1 MIDTMGLLS
10 EYGKTL
16 FILIPLAAIVW
27 FVTTREQINTSDT
40 SDKNTKPPAPTG
52 TVDPEKSTMVL
63 IVDDSAVVRARL
75 KKLLVGEGYDVI
87 TANDG
92 QEALEVLYQE
102 NIDILITDL
111 EMPNLDGFGLIAHV
125 QGDMLLENIP
135 IVAITGHEE
144 LSAKVHACQGL
155 FGIFSKPWNDR
166 LLLNRLLTLRDI
178 KKAMTT
184 RKAV

>member
-1 MIDTMGLLS
+1 MIDTMALLS
-10 EYGKTL
+10 EYAKIL
-16 FILIPLAAIVW
+16 FFLLPLAAVVW
-27 FVTTREQINTSDT
+27 FITTREQINTSEKPHKKINST
-40 SDKNTKPPAPTG
+40 SNDILE
-52 TVDPEKSTMVL
+52 PETQTTVL

-75 KKLLVGEGYDVI
+75 KKLLVAEGYHVE

-92 QEALEVLYQE
+92 QEALEVLYQQD
-102 NIDILITDL
+102 IDILITDL

-135 IVAITGHEE
+135 IVAITGHED

-178 KKAMTT
+178 KKAMAT